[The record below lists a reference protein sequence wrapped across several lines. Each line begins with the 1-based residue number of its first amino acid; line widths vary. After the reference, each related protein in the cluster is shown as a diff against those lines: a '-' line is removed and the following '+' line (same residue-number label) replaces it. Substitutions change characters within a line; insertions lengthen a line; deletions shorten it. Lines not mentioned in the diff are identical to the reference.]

1 MTHQFYARIS
11 AGCLAT
17 ILLLIGI
24 AYVKTSPFGDLINDR
39 LEAARERQDG

>member
-17 ILLLIGI
+17 ILMLIGI
-24 AYVKTSPFGDLINDR
+24 AWIKSSPLGEAINDR
-39 LEAARERQDG
+39 LEQSREFQNE

>member
-24 AYVKTSPFGDLINDR
+24 AYVRTETPLGELINDR
-39 LEAARERQDG
+39 FEQSRELRQ

>member
-24 AYVKTSPFGDLINDR
+24 GYVKTSPLGDLISDR
-39 LEAARERQDG
+39 LEQAKEFESE